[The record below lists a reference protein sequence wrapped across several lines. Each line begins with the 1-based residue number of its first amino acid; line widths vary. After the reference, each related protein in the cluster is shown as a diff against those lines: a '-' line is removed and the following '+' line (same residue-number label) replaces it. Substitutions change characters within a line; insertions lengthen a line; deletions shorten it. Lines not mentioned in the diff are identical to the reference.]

1 MCKDQHDIHTGTDR
15 NAKVQEY
22 EDTTKVINT
31 DYGVERFKILNGLWL
46 LNKGFCKIHPL
57 ANQEYYRQINR
68 PQNNG
73 IQYLNLTRLKILV
86 PFRSRMTVTYTPG

>member
-31 DYGVERFKILNGLWL
+31 DYGVERFKILIWSMVI
-46 LNKGFCKIHPL
+46 K
-57 ANQEYYRQINR
+57 
-68 PQNNG
+68 
-73 IQYLNLTRLKILV
+73 
-86 PFRSRMTVTYTPG
+86 